1 MAESAE
7 LVIFSNYTFHFV
19 FEMFMKEH
27 AIVLGT
33 FFPLQVAES
42 CLNENVK
49 KHDLVKPTVWNSLT
63 WKNLEFEIRGKVL
76 LLSTAL
82 EDKIHNRR

>member
-19 FEMFMKEH
+19 FEMFMKEHAIVLGTFMKEH

-49 KHDLVKPTVWNSLT
+49 KHDLVKPTV
-63 WKNLEFEIRGKVL
+63 
-76 LLSTAL
+76 
-82 EDKIHNRR
+82 